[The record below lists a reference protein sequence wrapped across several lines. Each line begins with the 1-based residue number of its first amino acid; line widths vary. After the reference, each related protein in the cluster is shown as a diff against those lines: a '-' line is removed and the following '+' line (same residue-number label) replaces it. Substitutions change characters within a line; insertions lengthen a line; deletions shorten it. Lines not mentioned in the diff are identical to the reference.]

1 MMRNL
6 TKVLVTMGSAAT
18 VGLLA
23 PRARGQAID
32 VEPPLPNVLLLVDTS
47 GSMERTVAGGEP
59 DCNPLHAPASEA
71 LKSRWAKLVESLTG
85 PITDFSCY
93 AQPRTS
99 SEFVDEFSL
108 GSEPPYDRN
117 YYIPFHRLLS
127 RGCTKGPGA
136 DYSSLREH
144 PFDDAT
150 APCAPGMGWEQ
161 ASSGLLDVYGD
172 RIRFSL
178 MTFDTLPD
186 RRTGLSGGA
195 PDPVGGMQGMWSY
208 FLEFQSGA
216 GYPARGNPPDC
227 AVEDMEVGAKN
238 PAAPLWEGPLIPFPS
253 YTADITEVRA
263 TNQRIQDA
271 LIATRPYGAT
281 PLAGML
287 SDARDYILNDGSD
300 WGGRPLGPRDDPYI
314 AGGCRKTSIV
324 LVSDGEP
331 NLDLRPTCA
340 QGPGPG
346 PEATGCPYEEPHV
359 IAHALNTHVNPNR
372 RVQTYTVGF
381 GLTTQARQELNDPN
395 FNCGSLSSG
404 DFLPGGRCDNATSA
418 LKACC
423 TLSRIAIEGGTDR
436 GYFPDDANELSAV
449 MSQIF
454 ARIAANSTSRTLPV
468 FANAVTT
475 ADTGSEAAGVAYQF
489 SSSFSPPPDGSM
501 WSGNLERKRF
511 VCESVNGVMTTQI
524 EDVDPGKGDDFAAN
538 VNATDLSRPRRFFS
552 VIAQADASLN
562 IFSQRS
568 IRPSAATADG
578 LDSFTGTVTGGGAPA
593 VASVF
598 AGALAQSPRALGLDP
613 GTGTVPPQCSGGL
626 LATTTELCAERLVAW
641 ETGEPMPSNIPSR
654 DGNELGSIYRS
665 TPIVVGPPR
674 DTIPDESYRLWA
686 EHPDRANRPLM
697 LYTATTDGQLHA
709 FQVAAAAA
717 TDPLKVDRVQNN
729 ELWSFLPPHVLPRLL
744 QTFNQ
749 QSILLDGAP
758 VVKNVVFERTGAQA
772 AAGSATWNTVLVA
785 GGGAGGGFYYA
796 LDVTNPHEPRFLWQL
811 STDSS
816 GSALFG
822 ETTPTPA
829 IATVTI
835 ERDGEYREVAVAILP
850 GGTAPLD
857 PNSTVCPR
865 KSTTHPYF
873 DPDGNLSVRDSV
885 RCWGTASTNGRVGP
899 ARSLTIV
906 RLDTGEVI
914 RTFRGLLAEGPA
926 GLGSRTAEVD
936 FDSPITGVPVP
947 FPAGVGEVAERIYIG
962 DADGTLWHVRLASP
976 DPLEWTVNLAWDA
989 YSFESDSAASSQP
1002 IQTTPVV
1009 STDPLGNTVVL
1020 FSTGDQ
1026 EAFTAGTVET
1036 RAWSI
1041 TERPITNGLRFTEN
1055 WVVPFTNGKRVT
1067 GPISLFNGC
1076 AYFSTFTPAAPGT
1089 YACADGF
1096 GSIWGVDYLRGA
1108 SASPAAYPNACLVL
1122 DPLSPPQHYEDQAP
1136 GTVVFG
1142 VAVTQ
1147 KPTCIETETFSD
1159 PYFGSQTVVRQSSP
1173 PEYQLVFHTG
1183 AAGQADAQGAETRTS
1198 TRSLQAPRRIVKID
1212 SWATIIE

>member
-1 MMRNL
+1 MRNL

-59 DCNPLHAPASEA
+59 DCNPLNAPASED

-108 GSEPPYDRN
+108 GTAPPYDRN
-117 YYIPFHRLLS
+117 YYIPFNRLLS
-127 RGCTKGPGA
+127 AGCTKGPGA
-136 DYSSLREH
+136 DYNSLREH
-144 PFDDAT
+144 PYDDAAQSCTT
-150 APCAPGMGWEQ
+150 AWNQQP
-161 ASSGLLDVYGD
+161 SGLLDVYRD

-186 RRTGLSGGA
+186 ASTGILSGT
-195 PDPVGGMQGMWSY
+195 PDPAGGMEGMWSY

-238 PAAPLWEGPLIPFPS
+238 PAAPLWEGPLVPLPS
-253 YTADITEVRA
+253 YTADITEVRT
-263 TNQRIQDA
+263 TNERIQNA

-287 SDARDYILNDGSD
+287 TDARDYILNEASI
-300 WGGRPLGPRDDPYI
+300 WEGRPLGPRDDPYI
-314 AGGCRKTSIV
+314 SGGCRKTSIV
-324 LVSDGEP
+324 LISDGEP

-346 PEATGCPYEEPHV
+346 PEGTGCPYEEPHTV
-359 IAHALNTHVNPNR
+359 AHSLNTHVNPNR
-372 RVQTYTVGF
+372 RVRTYTVGF
-381 GLTTQARQELNDPN
+381 GLSTQAGTDCSTIAE
-395 FNCGSLSSG
+395 S
-404 DFLPGGRCDNATSA
+404 DFLPAGRCDNAA
-418 LKACC
+418 GPLKACC
-423 TLSRIAIEGGTDR
+423 TLARIAIEGGTDR

-475 ADTGSEAAGVAYQF
+475 ADTGSEATGVAYQF
-489 SSSFSPPPDGSM
+489 GSSFSPPPDGSL

-511 VCESVNGVMTTQI
+511 VCEAVNGVMTTQI
-524 EDVDPGKGDDFAAN
+524 EDVDPSKGDDFAAN
-538 VNATDLSRPRRFFS
+538 VNANDLSRPRRFFS
-552 VIAQADASLN
+552 VIAQADTALN
-562 IFSQRS
+562 IWSERS
-568 IRPSAATADG
+568 IRPSAASVDG
-578 LDSFTGTVTGGGAPA
+578 LGSYTGTVTGGGSPA
-593 VASVF
+593 TGSVF
-598 AGALAQSPRALGLDP
+598 ASEFSNAPRALGFDP
-613 GTGTVPPQCSGGL
+613 SVTTVAPQCSGGL
-626 LATTTELCAERLVAW
+626 RANTVALCAERLVAW
-641 ETGEPMPSNIPSR
+641 ETGEPMPADVATR
-654 DGNELGSIYRS
+654 DGNELGSIYHS

-674 DTIPDESYRLWA
+674 ESIPDESYRAFA
-686 EHPDRANRPLM
+686 EDPAQANRPLV

-709 FQVAAAAA
+709 FQVTAANAA
-717 TDPLKVDRVQNN
+717 DPLKVDRVENN

-772 AAGSATWNTVLVA
+772 AAGSSTWNTVLLA
-785 GGGAGGGFYYA
+785 SGGAGGGFYYA
-796 LDVTNPHEPRFLWQL
+796 LDVTNPREPRFLWQL
-811 STDSS
+811 SRDDNND
-816 GSALFG
+816 ALFG

-829 IATVTI
+829 IATVAI
-835 ERDGEYREVAVAILP
+835 ETNGELREVAVAILP
-850 GGTAPLD
+850 GGSAPLD
-857 PNSTVCPR
+857 TNQSACAR
-865 KSTTHPYF
+865 KSTTHPF
-873 DPDGNLSVRDSV
+873 FQPTGNLAVRDSV
-885 RCWGTASTNGRVGP
+885 RCWGHRSTTGEVGP

-914 RTFRGLLAEGPA
+914 RTFRGLAAEGPA
-926 GLGSRTAEVD
+926 GLASRTTEVD
-936 FDSPITGVPVP
+936 FDSPITGIPVP
-947 FPAGVGEVAERIYIG
+947 FPSGVGEVAERIYIG
-962 DADGTLWHVRLASP
+962 DADGTLWHVRLASTNP
-976 DPLEWTVNLAWDA
+976 ASWTVNLAWDA
-989 YSFESDSAASSQP
+989 YSFENDTAASSQP
-1002 IQTTPVV
+1002 IETTPVV

-1026 EAFTAGTVET
+1026 EAFTAGGTIET

-1041 TERPITNGLRFTEN
+1041 TEKPVNNALRFTEN
-1055 WVVPFTNGKRVT
+1055 WVVPFTDGKRVT
-1067 GPISLFNGC
+1067 GPMSLFNGC
-1076 AYFSTFTPAAPGT
+1076 AYFATFTPAAPGT

-1108 SASPAAYPNACLVL
+1108 AANPAAYPNACLVI
-1122 DPLSPPQHYEDQAP
+1122 DPLSPPQHFEDQTP

-1142 VAVTQ
+1142 VTVTQ

-1159 PYFGSQTVVRQSSP
+1159 PYFGAQTVVSQSTP

-1183 AAGQADAQGAETRTS
+1183 AAGQEDAQGAETRTS
-1198 TRSLQAPRRIVKID
+1198 TRSLQAPRRIVKVD
-1212 SWATIIE
+1212 SWATLVE

>member
-1 MMRNL
+1 MRNL

-47 GSMERTVAGGEP
+47 GSMEWTVAGGEP
-59 DCNPLHAPASEA
+59 DCNPLNAPASED

-85 PITDFSCY
+85 PINDFSCY

-108 GSEPPYDRN
+108 GPVPPYDRN

-127 RGCTKGPGA
+127 AGCTKGPGA
-136 DYSSLREH
+136 DYNSLREH
-144 PFDDAT
+144 PFDDAAQACTT
-150 APCAPGMGWEQ
+150 AWNQQP
-161 ASSGLLDVYGD
+161 SGLLDVYRD

-186 RRTGLSGGA
+186 ASTGILSGT
-195 PDPVGGMQGMWSY
+195 PDPAGGMEGMWSY

-227 AVEDMEVGAKN
+227 AVEDIEVGARN
-238 PAAPLWEGPLIPFPS
+238 PAAPLWEGPLVPLPS
-253 YTADITEVRA
+253 YTADITEVRT
-263 TNQRIQDA
+263 TNERIQNA

-287 SDARDYILNDGSD
+287 TDARDYILNEASI
-300 WGGRPLGPRDDPYI
+300 WEGRPLGPRDDPYI
-314 AGGCRKTSIV
+314 SGGCRKTSIV
-324 LVSDGEP
+324 LISDGEP

-346 PEATGCPYEEPHV
+346 PEGTGCPYEEPHTV
-359 IAHALNTHVNPNR
+359 AHSLNTHVNPNR
-372 RVQTYTVGF
+372 RVRTYTVGF
-381 GLTTQARQELNDPN
+381 GLSTQAGTDCSTIAE
-395 FNCGSLSSG
+395 S
-404 DFLPGGRCDNATSA
+404 DFLPAGRCDNAA
-418 LKACC
+418 GPLKACC
-423 TLSRIAIEGGTDR
+423 TLARIAIEGGTDR
-436 GYFPDDANELSAV
+436 GYFPDDANELSSV

-475 ADTGSEAAGVAYQF
+475 ADTGSEATGVAYQF
-489 SSSFSPPPDGSM
+489 GSSFSPPPDGSL

-511 VCESVNGVMTTQI
+511 VCEAVNGVMTTQI
-524 EDVDPGKGDDFAAN
+524 EDVDPSKGDDFAAN
-538 VNATDLSRPRRFFS
+538 VNANDLSRPRRFFS
-552 VIAQADASLN
+552 VIAQPDTALN
-562 IFSQRS
+562 IWSERT
-568 IRPSAATADG
+568 IRPSAASVDG
-578 LDSFTGTVTGGGAPA
+578 LGSYTGTVTGGGSPA
-593 VASVF
+593 TGSVF
-598 AGALAQSPRALGLDP
+598 ASELSNAPRALGFDP
-613 GTGTVPPQCSGGL
+613 SVATVAPQCSGGL
-626 LATTTELCAERLVAW
+626 RANTVTLCAERLVAW
-641 ETGEPMPSNIPSR
+641 ETGEPMPSDVATR
-654 DGNELGSIYRS
+654 DGNELGSIYHS

-674 DTIPDESYRLWA
+674 EYIADESYRAFA
-686 EHPDRANRPLM
+686 EDPDQANRPLM

-709 FQVAAAAA
+709 FQVTAANAA
-717 TDPLKVDRVQNN
+717 DPLKVDRVENN

-772 AAGSATWNTVLVA
+772 AAGSSTWNTVLLA
-785 GGGAGGGFYYA
+785 SGGSGGGFYYA
-796 LDVTNPHEPRFLWQL
+796 LDVTNPREPRFLWQL
-811 STDSS
+811 SRDDNNDE
-816 GSALFG
+816 LFG

-829 IATVTI
+829 IATVAI
-835 ERDGEYREVAVAILP
+835 ETNGELREVAVAILP
-850 GGTAPLD
+850 GGSAPLD
-857 PNSTVCPR
+857 TNQSACAR
-865 KSTTHPYF
+865 KSTTHPF
-873 DPDGNLSVRDSV
+873 FQPTGSLAVRDSV
-885 RCWGTASTNGRVGP
+885 RCWGHRSTTGEVGP

-906 RLDTGEVI
+906 RLDTGEVV
-914 RTFRGLLAEGPA
+914 RTFRGLAAEGPA
-926 GLGSRTAEVD
+926 GLASRTTEVD
-936 FDSPITGVPVP
+936 FDSPITGIPVP
-947 FPAGVGEVAERIYIG
+947 FPSGVGEVAERIYIG
-962 DADGTLWHVRLASP
+962 DADGTLWHVRLASTNP
-976 DPLEWTVNLAWDA
+976 ASWTVNLAWDA
-989 YSFESDSAASSQP
+989 YSFENDTAASSQP
-1002 IQTTPVV
+1002 IETTPVV

-1026 EAFTAGTVET
+1026 EAFTAGGTIET

-1041 TERPITNGLRFTEN
+1041 TEKAVNNGLRFTEN
-1055 WVVPFTNGKRVT
+1055 WVVPFTDGKRVT

-1076 AYFSTFTPAAPGT
+1076 AYFATFTPAAPGT

-1108 SASPAAYPNACLVL
+1108 AANPAAYPNACLVI
-1122 DPLSPPQHYEDQAP
+1122 DPLSPPQHFEDQTP

-1142 VAVTQ
+1142 VTVTQ

-1159 PYFGSQTVVRQSSP
+1159 PYFGAQTIVRQSTP

-1183 AAGQADAQGAETRTS
+1183 AAGQEDAQGAETRTS
-1198 TRSLQAPRRIVKID
+1198 TRSLQAPRRIVKVD
-1212 SWATIIE
+1212 SWATLVE